1 MILTV
6 CCNPCIDEYLYLP
19 KFKPEALNRVTHK
32 SFFLAGK
39 GINVAKSVARLGENA
54 IATGFMFANDS
65 VKFTKD
71 LSTYGVASKFVE
83 LPGSARV
90 NLKIID
96 SNGSTTE
103 LNDNSIRVSE
113 DYQLKLIK
121 TVKELATECDFAV
134 FSGSLPL
141 GVEKD
146 FYCKLAEAADIP
158 FAVDAEGDVLSA
170 TLPYHPVIVKPNIM
184 ELEQVAK
191 RSLETA
197 NDLISAAREL
207 IKLGTKYVLVSRG
220 KSGAIIVSKTEAYS
234 ASIEGITQISPTG
247 AGDAMLAAAVIK
259 LIEDAP
265 LKEVVR
271 ASVAAGTAAVLTAGT
286 LPLKTDAYN
295 EYYKK
300 IEVIKI

>member
-19 KFKPEALNRVTHK
+19 NFKPETLNRVTHK

-39 GINVAKSVARLGENA
+39 GINVAKSVARLGEKA
-54 IATGFMFANDS
+54 VATGFMFTNDS

-71 LSTYGVASKFVE
+71 LSAYGVASEFVE
-83 LPGSARV
+83 LQGSARV

-121 TVKELATECDFAV
+121 TVKELAADCDFAV

-146 FYCKLAEAADIP
+146 FYLKLAEVADIP
-158 FAVDAEGDVLSA
+158 FAVDAEDDVLRA
-170 TLPYHPVIVKPNIM
+170 TLPRRPVIVKPNIA
-184 ELEQVAK
+184 ELEQIAK
-191 RSLETA
+191 RSLETVK
-197 NDLISAAREL
+197 DIIDSAREL
-207 IKLGTKYVLVSRG
+207 IKLGAKYVLVSRG
-220 KSGAIIVSKTEAYS
+220 KSGAIIVSETEAYS
-234 ASIEGITQISPTG
+234 ASIDGVAQISPTG
-247 AGDAMLAAAVIK
+247 AGDAMLAAAVVK
-259 LIEDAP
+259 FTEHAP
-265 LKEVVR
+265 LKDILR

-286 LPLKTDAYN
+286 LPLKADAYN
-295 EYYKK
+295 DYYKK
-300 IEVIKI
+300 IEVIEI